1 MNDCIFCKIIKGDIP
16 SYTVYENNDVKAFLD
31 TNPNA
36 DGHVLV
42 VPKTH
47 YENLFDTPDEML
59 TKMID
64 TIKTEIYPLLKEKLH
79 VDGLTICQNNFH
91 GQEIKHFHIHLIP
104 RYKQDAFKCTF
115 DESQVHP
122 VADTYEK
129 LKD

>member
-79 VDGLTICQNNFH
+79 VDVAVYAIFH
-91 GQEIKHFHIHLIP
+91 DKPIVMADSLYLLYYRQRRSRNTRKT
-104 RYKQDAFKCTF
+104 TF
-115 DESQVHP
+115 F
-122 VADTYEK
+122 TWIYR
-129 LKD
+129 

>member
-16 SYTVYENNDVKAFLD
+16 SYTVYENDDVKAFLD

-64 TIKTEIYPLLKEKLH
+64 TIKTEIYPLLKEK
-79 VDGLTICQNNFH
+79 VACRWSY
-91 GQEIKHFHIHLIP
+91 HLPKQLP
-104 RYKQDAFKCTF
+104 RSRSKTL
-115 DESQVHP
+115 SHP
-122 VADTYEK
+122 SNSKIQARCI
-129 LKD
+129 

>member
-16 SYTVYENNDVKAFLD
+16 SYTVYENDDVKAFLD

-47 YENLFDTPDEML
+47 YENLFDTPDELL
-59 TKMID
+59 TKIID

-79 VDGLTICQNNFH
+79 VDG
-91 GQEIKHFHIHLIP
+91 QEVKHFHIHLIP